1 MYKISIT
8 KKGFWLMITGVAV
21 MVLGFI
27 LMMGG
32 GSDNP
37 NVFNYEMFNFPR
49 TVLSPLLIVAGVLV
63 VAVGIM
69 GPTCRKKDS
78 GKDAEK

>member
-27 LMMGG
+27 LMMGSAG
-32 GSDNP
+32 GRGGHNG
-37 NVFNYEMFNFPR
+37 
-49 TVLSPLLIVAGVLV
+49 PLLQEEGL
-63 VAVGIM
+63 
-69 GPTCRKKDS
+69 RQRR
-78 GKDAEK
+78 

>member
-37 NVFNYEMFNFPR
+37 AVFNYAMFNFTR
-49 TVLSPLLIVAGVLV
+49 TVLSPLLIVAGVAV

-69 GPTCRKKDS
+69 GPSCRKKDQDKGA
-78 GKDAEK
+78 GK